1 MQAAI
6 GVRFK
11 RAGRIEYYR
20 PSFSTVQKGDW
31 VIAET
36 TRGLECGEVVLGPG
50 EIASDALIL
59 RSIRRRATQND
70 LQRLEDNKRREK
82 EAFVICKEKIVEHQL
97 PMKLISVEFTFDV
110 NKIIFSFTSEGRV
123 DFRDL
128 VRDLAYIFRTRIEL
142 RQVGVRDETKLMDG
156 IGNCG
161 RPLCCANFL
170 GDFVAVSIRMA
181 KEQNLSL
188 NPSKISGC
196 CGRLMCCLQYEDAN
210 YHGNCGLCTGEATID
225 NLNAE
230 DDHEGLE
237 KLEELEEVEEK
248 LDNVEPTEED
258 KANRTVERSAR
269 TERVRSGEHRKAS
282 GNRAGGDHKRS
293 FGDRPPNA
301 NKGSGPRPSISK
313 GNVAEGGSVE
323 QNKKPPQ
330 KNRQRPKKS
339 AYQRDKNFHARRP
352 NLDDT

>member
-11 RAGRIEYYR
+11 RAGRIEYYK
-20 PSFSTVQKGDW
+20 PSFPNVQRGDW

-50 EIASDALIL
+50 EIASDALML
-59 RSIRRRATQND
+59 RSIRRRATAND
-70 LQRLEDNKRREK
+70 LQRHADNKRREK
-82 EAFVICKEKIVEHQL
+82 EAFVICKQKIEEHGL

-128 VRDLAYIFRTRIEL
+128 VRDLAYVFRTRIEL

-210 YHGNCGLCTGEATID
+210 YHGNCCLMSSETTIS

-230 DDHEGLE
+230 DDREGVE

-248 LDNVEPTEED
+248 LDNVAPMVED
-258 KANRTVERSAR
+258 KSIKAVEHSERS
-269 TERVRSGEHRKAS
+269 ERNRGGEHRRSGGNRGGEHKRAS
-282 GNRAGGDHKRS
+282 GNR
-293 FGDRPPNA
+293 PPNA
-301 NKGSGPRPSISK
+301 SKVGGARPSAPKVNAS
-313 GNVAEGGSVE
+313 EGAAGD

-330 KNRQRPKKS
+330 KNRPRQKKS
-339 AYQRDKNFHARRP
+339 AYQRDKNFHSRRP
-352 NLDDT
+352 NIDDV

>member
-11 RAGRIEYYR
+11 RAGRIEYYK
-20 PSFSTVQKGDW
+20 PSFSNVQRGDW

-50 EIASDALIL
+50 EIASDALML
-59 RSIRRRATQND
+59 RSIRRRATAND
-70 LQRLEDNKRREK
+70 LQRHADNKRREK
-82 EAFVICKEKIVEHQL
+82 EAFVICKQKIEEHGL

-128 VRDLAYIFRTRIEL
+128 VRDLAYVFRTRIEL

-210 YHGNCGLCTGEATID
+210 YHGKCCLMSSETTIS

-230 DDHEGLE
+230 DDREGVE

-248 LDNVEPTEED
+248 LDNVAPMVED
-258 KANRTVERSAR
+258 KSIKAVEHSERS
-269 TERVRSGEHRKAS
+269 ERNRGGEHRRSGGNRSGEHKRAS
-282 GNRAGGDHKRS
+282 GN
-293 FGDRPPNA
+293 RPPNA
-301 NKGSGPRPSISK
+301 NKVGGARPSAPKI
-313 GNVAEGGSVE
+313 NAPEGTAGD
-323 QNKKPPQ
+323 QTKKPPQ
-330 KNRQRPKKS
+330 KNRPRQKKS
-339 AYQRDKNFHARRP
+339 AYQRDKNFHSRRP
-352 NLDDT
+352 NIDDV